1 MLTSFVHCQ
10 NIMSSLVY
18 TSKLGFP
25 VGVRSGDEAFFM
37 SSHQDA
43 AQQRPR
49 ILMNHNH
56 NKSFE
61 NFWCEDE
68 DTFRECAPSEGQ
80 ASFNSLQNE
89 DTFMDWSLS
98 EGQASFNSLQ
108 NEDTFMDWSLSE
120 GQASNV
126 APPDSSADEEDP
138 MEVDQQD
145 LCFSSLSLSLSSFC
159 RYLCLWSSRIQI
171 HHYSSLLLTT
181 VIIIDNT
188 ITYTA
193 VPGLSLSLFLLSPPP
208 PPLFYLLLNPTGRGR
223 RPPTLSPVLLEVS
236 SC

>member
-1 MLTSFVHCQ
+1 MDSCLCFSGFLYLSGLHSVVFLPLLT
-10 NIMSSLVY
+10 
-18 TSKLGFP
+18 TGFP

-68 DTFRECAPSEGQ
+68 DTFRECAP
-80 ASFNSLQNE
+80 
-89 DTFMDWSLS
+89 S

>member
-1 MLTSFVHCQ
+1 MDSCLCFSGFLYLSGLHSVVFLPLLT
-10 NIMSSLVY
+10 
-18 TSKLGFP
+18 TGFP

-98 EGQASFNSLQ
+98 EGQAS
-108 NEDTFMDWSLSE
+108 
-120 GQASNV
+120 NV

-145 LCFSSLSLSLSSFC
+145 VEGRDDGDINSSLAI
-159 RYLCLWSSRIQI
+159 YLTI
-171 HHYSSLLLTT
+171 H
-181 VIIIDNT
+181 
-188 ITYTA
+188 ITCT
-193 VPGLSLSLFLLSPPP
+193 
-208 PPLFYLLLNPTGRGR
+208 
-223 RPPTLSPVLLEVS
+223 
-236 SC
+236 